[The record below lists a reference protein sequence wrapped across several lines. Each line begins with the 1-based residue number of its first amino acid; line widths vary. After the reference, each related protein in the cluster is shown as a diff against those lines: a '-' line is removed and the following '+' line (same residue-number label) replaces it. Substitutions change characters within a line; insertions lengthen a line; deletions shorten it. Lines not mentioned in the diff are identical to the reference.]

1 MWFGGVVMWTWLCG
15 LTLVVSLVVW
25 LWCGGA
31 VVMWNWFCGV
41 IGGGGRVM
49 WNWMWCG
56 CVVL

>member
-1 MWFGGVVMWTWLCG
+1 MMWTWLCG
-15 LTLVVSLVVW
+15 LILVVSLVVVVW
-25 LWCGGA
+25 LWCDGG

-41 IGGGGRVM
+41 IGGGGHVM